1 MGNNLSQKFNLN
13 NLKTN
18 KVETPNLKYTK
29 FNLYKNE
36 PLNYNNF
43 VSKKY
48 VPILKNISE

>member
-1 MGNNLSQKFNLN
+1 MGNYLSQKFNLN

-18 KVETPNLKYTK
+18 KVENTNFKYTK
-29 FNLYKNE
+29 FNLYKKKQ
-36 PLNYNNF
+36 LKYNNF